1 MAQKSES
8 EVMRRPFGVTLPAG
22 GGKLFSTLNRTTWEK
37 WRSYLFG
44 SRTSYGLVF
53 NILLYLML
61 IAIGFVYLYPLLFMF
76 VTSLKSPTDLLNPM
90 VQWIPTEFYLGNY
103 EKAYRVLDYPNT
115 LMSSILISV
124 LPSVLQAAVCSL
136 VGYGLARYEFRG
148 KKVIFFLILAT
159 FVIPPQNTV
168 IPQMLTYRSYG
179 LLGNILALIL
189 PAVMGQGFRSAIFIL
204 IFYQT
209 FVSLP
214 KALEEAAR
222 LDGASDVQI
231 FLRIALPAAAPA
243 YIISIIFST
252 VWYWN
257 ETYLTV
263 IFLEGGIQ
271 SLPMQLAKFVQAY
284 ENLYPPGTVNIFDRL
299 NEAVKLSGTF
309 LNILPLLVMYFILQ
323 KWFVE
328 SVERTGLAG
337 GE

>member
-1 MAQKSES
+1 M
-8 EVMRRPFGVTLPAG
+8 
-22 GGKLFSTLNRTTWEK
+22 
-37 WRSYLFG
+37 
-44 SRTSYGLVF
+44 F
-53 NILLYLML
+53 NIILYVLL

-76 VTSLKSPTDLLNPM
+76 VTSLKSPSDLLNPM
-90 VQWIPTEFYLGNY
+90 VQWIPTELYAGNY
-103 EKAYRVLDYPNT
+103 EKAFQVLDYPT
-115 LMSSILISV
+115 KLASSILISFV
-124 LPSVLQAAVCSL
+124 PSLFQTIVCSL
-136 VGYGLARYEFRG
+136 VGYGLARYRFWG
-148 KKVIFFLILAT
+148 KKIIFVLILAT
-159 FVIPPQNTV
+159 FIIPAQNTV
-168 IPQMLTYRSYG
+168 IPQMLTYRNYG
-179 LLGNILALIL
+179 LLGNIMALIL
-189 PAVMGQGFRSAIFIL
+189 PAVMGQGYKSAIFIL

-214 KALEEAAR
+214 KVLEEAAR
-222 LDGASDVQI
+222 LDGASNFEI
-231 FLRIALPAAAPA
+231 FFKIAVPAAIPS

-271 SLPMQLAKFVQAY
+271 SLPMQLSKFVQAY

-309 LNILPLLVMYFILQ
+309 LNILPLLVMYFVLQ

-328 SVERTGLAG
+328 SVDRTGLAG